1 MSTKT
6 LRKRIA
12 LVAVSALGA
21 GLLSVVAVPSA
32 NAAAVVAGDVSI
44 TSGTGT
50 ATANIGICYVE
61 AASAAATQKATVT
74 TAATVTLTVGTSSTG
89 YFKITSGPAT
99 FTGVTTLTVNSS
111 ASEATFTASTGSATL
126 KASAVGTVKVTAFT
140 AANAAVETYTITVVS
155 SCAADTYSAADS
167 YFRAVASASV
177 TAGLV
182 TTNVDD
188 SGSTDIATAGT
199 AYIALALNDA
209 YGEDL
214 STEGALVATATNGA
228 LVKIGADS
236 AGISSTSVDATTGAD
251 TYVRVDTPTAGTPIT
266 TVVTVT
272 FNGTT
277 IGSRSITLR
286 GWGKSI
292 KILQSDVTVGKSGQ
306 AYTTSSTDGAGSF
319 LYQWFDAAG
328 NVVPGGA
335 VSATAATGLTGLVTA
350 AVGGAGA
357 SVGATRTRSA
367 VSPTTTT
374 GATSY
379 GDGKYT
385 CTGATSSGS
394 ATLAVAGYNA
404 NLDLVV
410 SNTFKATCGQAL
422 DTWTVS
428 LDKATYAPGEIG
440 TLTISGKDEDGGIV
454 NDIAVLTG
462 LVATIG
468 GGATFVTAPTATDFF
483 DEGVAKYSFLVGNT
497 EGSYAASVTLTG
509 ATDDSAKTAT
519 YKVASTSG
527 AVSNADVLKAIVS
540 LIASINK
547 QIAALQKALL
557 RR

>member
-32 NAAAVVAGDVSI
+32 NATVTNAGVSI
-44 TSGTGT
+44 SSSTGG
-50 ATANIGICYVE
+50 ATTNIGICYVSG
-61 AASAAATQKATVT
+61 AASTGVEKATVT
-74 TAATVTLTVGTSSTG
+74 TAATLTLTVGTSSTG
-89 YFKITSGPAT
+89 YFQITSGPAT
-99 FTGVTTLTVNSS
+99 FTGVTTLTVNAS
-111 ASEATFTASTGSATL
+111 ASKASWTAATGSATL
-126 KASAVGTVKVTAFT
+126 KASAVGTVRVTAF
-140 AANAAVETYTITVVS
+140 NSSDVAVETYDITVVS
-155 SCAADTYSAADS
+155 ACAADAYSSADS

-188 SGSTDIATAGT
+188 SGATDIASAGK
-199 AYIALALNDA
+199 AYIAIALNDA
-209 YGEDL
+209 YGNNL
-214 STEGALVATATNGA
+214 STDGALVATATNGA
-228 LVKIGADS
+228 LVNVGADT
-236 AGISSTSVDATTGAD
+236 AGISSTAVSATKGID
-251 TYVRVDTPTAGTPIT
+251 TYVRVDTPTAGTPIS

-292 KILQSDVTVGKSGQ
+292 KVLQSDVTVGKSGI
-306 AYTTSSTDGAGSF
+306 AYSDTSTNGAGSF

-328 NVVPGGA
+328 NVVPGGN
-335 VSATAATGLTGLVTA
+335 VQATAATGLTGLVTQA
-350 AVGGAGA
+350 IGGLSV
-357 SVGATRTRSA
+357 SVGNTKARTA
-367 VSPTTTT
+367 IAPTATT
-374 GATSY
+374 GAASY
-379 GDGKYT
+379 GDGKFT

-394 ATLAVAGYNA
+394 ATLAVAGLNA
-404 NLDLVV
+404 NLETIV
-410 SNTFKATCGQAL
+410 SNPFKATCGQAL
-422 DTWTVS
+422 ETWTVS
-428 LDKATYAPGEIG
+428 LDKATYAPGDIG
-440 TLTISGKDEDGGIV
+440 TLTISGKDAKGGIV
-454 NDIAVLTG
+454 NDITALTG

-468 GGATFVTAPTATDFF
+468 GGATFVTAPTATDLF
-483 DEGVAKYSFLVGNT
+483 DEGAAKYSFLVGNT
-497 EGSYAASVTLTG
+497 EGSYAASVTVTG
-509 ATDDSAKTAT
+509 GTDSTAKTAT

>member
-6 LRKRIA
+6 NFKRIA
-12 LVAVSALGA
+12 LVAVAALGL
-21 GLLSVVAVPSA
+21 GVLTSVAPAS
-32 NAAAVVAGDVSI
+32 AAAVAVGDVSI
-44 TSGTGT
+44 TTTKASNNQG
-50 ATANIGICYVE
+50 IGVCYVS
-61 AASAAATQKATVT
+61 ASEKATIT
-74 TAATVTLTVGTSSTG
+74 TAATLTFTAATSTG
-89 YFKITSGPAT
+89 YFKVLSGPAS
-99 FTGVTTLTVNSS
+99 FTGVESATNATINASGSTV
-111 ASEATFTASTGSATL
+111 TFTASTAVATL
-126 KASAVGTVKVTAFT
+126 KATAVGTVKVTAFT
-140 AANAAVETYTITVVS
+140 AADVAVEAYTVTVVAT
-155 SCAADTYSAADS
+155 CAADAYSSADS

-188 SGSTDIATAGT
+188 SSSTDIASAGK

-209 YGEDL
+209 YGNDL
-214 STEGALVATATNGA
+214 TTTGALVATATNGA
-228 LVKIGADS
+228 LVNIGADS
-236 AGISSTSVDATTGAD
+236 AGISSTAVAATVGAD
-251 TYVRVDTPTAGTPIT
+251 TYVRVDTPTAGTPIS

-292 KILQSDVTVGKSGQ
+292 KVTDVTVGKSGV
-306 AYTTSSTDGAGSF
+306 AYTDTSTNGAGSF

-328 NVVPGGA
+328 NVVPGG
-335 VSATAATGLTGLVTA
+335 VVQATAATGLTGLVTQA
-350 AVGGAGA
+350 LGGAAGTTG
-357 SVGATRTRSA
+357 VGDTKARAA

-374 GATSY
+374 GTSSY

-385 CTGATSSGS
+385 CTGSTKSGS
-394 ATLAVAGYNA
+394 ANLAVAGYNA

-410 SNTFKATCGQAL
+410 SAPFTATCGGNL

-428 LDKATYAPGEIG
+428 LDKASYAPGEIG
-440 TLTISGKDEDGGIV
+440 TLTISGKDANGAKV
-454 NDIAVLTG
+454 HDIAALTG

-468 GGATFVTAPTATDFF
+468 GGASFVTAPTATDVF

-497 EGSYAASVTLTG
+497 EGSYAASVTVTG
-509 ATDDSAKTAT
+509 ATDTTAKTAT

-527 AVSNADVLKAIVS
+527 AVTNADVLKAIVS

-557 RR
+557 KR